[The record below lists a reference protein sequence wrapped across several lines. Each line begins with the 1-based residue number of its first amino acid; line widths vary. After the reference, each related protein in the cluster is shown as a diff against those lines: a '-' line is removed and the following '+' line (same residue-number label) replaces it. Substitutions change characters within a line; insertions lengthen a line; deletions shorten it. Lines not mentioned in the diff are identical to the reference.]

1 MLMFGRRY
9 KEEDEFV
16 CLDSPSSNTF
26 PLIFDTDTRLTM
38 RWTKPN
44 SANGFKNRLCT
55 SKSNDRLGACPERS
69 FFHLEN

>member
-26 PLIFDTDTRLTM
+26 PLIFDNDTRLTM

-44 SANGFKNRLCT
+44 SANGFKKPAVHIKIKRQVGRMSRTIFL
-55 SKSNDRLGACPERS
+55 SS
-69 FFHLEN
+69 